1 MENDSAQKIV
11 KADVTEVTKKMTI
24 AEVNKEVEKLRA
36 AGHHTMTYG
45 KYVEKYG
52 V

>member
-1 MENDSAQKIV
+1 MENDNTKKIV
-11 KADVTEVTKKMTI
+11 TADFTEVTKKMTI
-24 AEVNKEVEKLRA
+24 ADINKEVEKLRA

>member
-1 MENDSAQKIV
+1 MENDSAKKIV
-11 KADVTEVTKKMTI
+11 KADVT
-24 AEVNKEVEKLRA
+24 EVNKEVEKLRA